1 MPFHH
6 FVDKELIDETTRN
19 NLNNS
24 SNEDDD
30 LGDYRFIANC
40 LQIGLKIEDLKEMK
54 YTDVAKILLCFANKK
69 KKLRKATQAD
79 WDRLAGRR

>member
-69 KKLRKATQAD
+69 KKPRKATQAD